1 MADFKSAIGRGAIVT
16 VMNAKVYRPTKLMI
30 DSWKTKAPSAILTDF
45 KEEDVIAEIDHLK
58 FANLVMSGPDI
69 TITGGRYANTLVK
82 FGKSLRC
89 EMQSALCDQKA
100 LVELG
105 GASYDEADGSLTI
118 TDKFPGPVSIVGDT
132 FIVDQAS
139 GEQIPV
145 KIIVYQFLPD
155 AIVSL
160 TQDEATA
167 ATFDLNGDVMT
178 VAIDGD
184 DGSCPTSISA
194 FYSIVDACKPEEP
207 EESGEEDSG
216 EEGSGG
222 GE

>member
-1 MADFKSAIGRGAIVT
+1 MANFQSAIGRGAIVT
-16 VMNAKVYRPTKLMI
+16 VMNAKIYNPN
-30 DSWKTKAPSAILTDF
+30 KTAVDGWDEKSPSAIITELEGMDALAT
-45 KEEDVIAEIDHLK
+45 IDHLK
-58 FANLVMSGPDI
+58 FANLTMSGPDI

-89 EMQSALCDQKA
+89 EMQSALCDKDA
-100 LVELG
+100 LVALG
-105 GASYDEADGSLTI
+105 GAVYDGTDLSLTI

-145 KIIVYQFLPD
+145 QIVIYQFLPD
-155 AIVSL
+155 AIISL

-178 VAIDGD
+178 VSIAGDG
-184 DGSCPTSISA
+184 GSCSNTISA
-194 FYSIVDACKPEEP
+194 FYSIVDDCDAA
-207 EESGEEDSG
+207 
-216 EEGSGG
+216 
-222 GE
+222 